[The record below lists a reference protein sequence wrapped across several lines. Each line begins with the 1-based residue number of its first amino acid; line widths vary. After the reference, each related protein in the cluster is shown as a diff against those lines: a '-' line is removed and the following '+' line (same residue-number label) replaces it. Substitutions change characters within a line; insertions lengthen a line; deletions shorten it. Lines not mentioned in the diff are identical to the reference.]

1 MEVHPESRE
10 KTSLIFIEPAI
21 LRKMAKFKKKYKK
34 MIEEIQASLPWF
46 QIFRMKQQKKL
57 MTQEDRQKGFS
68 TYETTQMLL
77 QTSFDSCFVN

>member
-46 QIFRMKQQKKL
+46 QIFRMKQQKKTDDPRRSSERFL
-57 MTQEDRQKGFS
+57 DVWEDSDASPNVF
-68 TYETTQMLL
+68 
-77 QTSFDSCFVN
+77 